1 MSKEFTAPK
10 FADRI
15 IDLQEYI
22 FSRLAKEKAKVELE
36 SGRKVLDF
44 GAGSPDVKQSNV
56 YIEKHG
62 EFATLPDAHLY
73 PGYGAIPEFS
83 NGLIHWYKNEHDVSL
98 NKDELYPLLGA
109 KEGIVLLP
117 LVILNDG
124 EKVLV
129 PDPGYPPFREPPEMF
144 IKDPVVNYGLSEKND
159 FRIDFE
165 ELREKVA
172 DKTKFMW
179 VNFPSNPTGQVATKE
194 ELEKLIDFARNH
206 NIYIAYD
213 NAYSHI
219 TFDGFK
225 APSIL
230 EIEGAKEVAIE
241 IGSFS
246 KTFSFAGDRM
256 GWIVGNKNIISGLAK
271 IKSQMD
277 SGMSKTLQR
286 KGAYAL
292 TNFDKDWY
300 KDTITT
306 YKKRRDVI
314 AEKLKTLGLEFT
326 LPKGSLYIWAKI
338 PDSEE
343 SSVVFCEKLLRE
355 RQILLTPGSAY
366 GKNGERYVRVSIC
379 VNVDKIHEYF

>member
-1 MSKEFTAPK
+1 MSKEFTPPQ
-10 FADRI
+10 FADRVI
-15 IDLQEYI
+15 NLQEYV

-44 GAGSPDVKQSNV
+44 GAGSPDVKQSDI

-62 EFATLPDAHLY
+62 EFEKLPDAHLY
-73 PGYGAIPEFS
+73 PGYGPIPEFS
-83 NGLIHWYKNEHDVSL
+83 NGLIQWYQKEFGVRLEVN
-98 NKDELYPLLGA
+98 ELYPLMGA

-117 LVILNDG
+117 LVFLNKGD
-124 EKVLV
+124 KVLV
-129 PDPGYPPFREPPEMF
+129 PNPGYPPFREPAEMF
-144 IKDPVVNYGLSEKND
+144 IKNCTSSYNLSEKNEY
-159 FRIDFE
+159 RIDFSK
-165 ELREKVA
+165 LKSRVS

-194 ELEKLIDFARNH
+194 ELEKIIEFARDK

-219 TFDGFK
+219 TFDGFR

-230 EIEGAKEVAIE
+230 EVEGAKEVAVE

-256 GWIVGNKNIISGLAK
+256 GWIAGNKDIIAGLAK

-292 TNFDKDWY
+292 TNFDSQWY
-300 KDTITT
+300 QKTIDT
-306 YKKRRDVI
+306 YKNRRDII
-314 AEKLKTLGLEFT
+314 AEKLKTLGLEFS
-326 LPKGSLYIWAKI
+326 LPKGSLYIWARI

-343 SSVVFCEKLLRE
+343 SSVAFRKKLLRE
-355 RQILLTPGSAY
+355 KQILLTPGSAY
-366 GKNGERYVRVSIC
+366 GKNGERYVRVSVC
-379 VNVDKIHEYF
+379 VNIDKINDYF